1 MIGRDN
7 KLFDKIF
14 GMLMYFFLYA
24 PVIIL
29 IIYSFNDSKLNAVW
43 VGFTFK
49 WYGSLFQDAGIMEA
63 LRNTLIVAIF
73 STAVSVVIGTLV
85 SIGMYR
91 YKFLGKGIVD
101 SLLYVP
107 VVIPE
112 IVMGIAMLMFFSNTD
127 KIPVISGLFS
137 NGLIV
142 LIIAHITF
150 SVSYVVSVVRAR
162 LVGFDRNLEE
172 AAQDLGATPIQTFF
186 KITLPI
192 IMPGIV
198 SGGMLAFT
206 LSLDDVIISFF
217 VARPGSTTLPLKI
230 FSMVKFGVSPEINA
244 LSTIM
249 MIATIILV
257 ILSTRLRNVH
267 VHINKTQ
274 KILLSMFLVVVI
286 VFSSIYFPSMR
297 AKSQP
302 MGVLNVF
309 NWSEYLPQSVIDKFQ
324 EQYNIKVNYN
334 TFSSNEE
341 MLAKIIAGGS
351 NYDIAVASDFMVE
364 IMIKQGL
371 LAPINKDS
379 LTNIGNLGKQFMGLP
394 FDPTN
399 EYSIPYMWLAGIIA
413 YDTTK
418 VKEAITGYADLW
430 KPEFKD
436 SLAIVDDPRVIIG
449 MIMKK
454 NGYPLNETSDAAL
467 AKAKEDFIALQ
478 PNIKAYDSDSPKT
491 LLINGEAKAI
501 FAWGAEGSLAKRSN
515 PNVKLVIPKEG
526 LFLQQDN
533 FVIPKGAK
541 NVEEANLFIN
551 FILEPEISAEI
562 SYYFP
567 YGNPNVAAYDL
578 IDPSIMNDSAIYPPA
593 EDLAKG
599 EYLRDIGDK
608 VTLIDNIWND
618 VKR

>member
-1 MIGRDN
+1 MIGRNN

-14 GMLMYFFLYA
+14 GMSMYVFLYA
-24 PVIIL
+24 PIVIL

-43 VGFTFK
+43 EGFTFK
-49 WYGSLFQDAGIMEA
+49 WYGSLFQNAGVMEA
-63 LRNTLIVAIF
+63 LRNTLIVAFI
-73 STAVSVVIGTLV
+73 STAFSVVLGTLV

-91 YKFLGKGIVD
+91 YKFLGKGLVD

-112 IVMGIAMLMFFSNTD
+112 IVMGIAMLMFFSNAD
-127 KIPVISGLFS
+127 KIPGLNMIFS

-162 LVGFDRNLEE
+162 LVGFDRALEE

-198 SGGMLAFT
+198 SGAMLAFT

-217 VARPGSTTLPLKI
+217 VAKPGSTTLPLKI

-249 MIATIILV
+249 MIASIFLV
-257 ILSTRLRNVH
+257 FLSTKIRNINLH
-267 VHINKTQ
+267 MNKTHT
-274 KILLSMFLVVVI
+274 ILIIMVI
-286 VFSSIYFPSMR
+286 VVAMLGSFIYFPSV
-297 AKSQP
+297 KSQP
-302 MGVLNVF
+302 RKTLNIF
-309 NWSEYLPQSVIDKFQ
+309 NWSEYLPQSVIDKF
-324 EQYNIKVNYN
+324 EERYNIKVNYN

-351 NYDIAVASDFMVE
+351 NYDVAVASDFMVE

-371 LAPINKDS
+371 LSEINKEN
-379 LTNIGNLGKQFMGLP
+379 LTNLKNIGSEFMGLP
-394 FDPTN
+394 FDPEN
-399 EYSIPYMWLAGIIA
+399 KYSIPYMWLAGIIA
-413 YDTTK
+413 YDSSK
-418 VKEAITGYADLW
+418 VKEPITGYADLW
-430 KPEFKD
+430 KEEFKD
-436 SLAIVDDPRVIIG
+436 SLAILDDPRVIIG

-454 NGYPLNETSDAAL
+454 NGYPLNETSDYAL
-467 AKAKEDFIALQ
+467 EKAKEDFALLQ
-478 PNIKAYDSDSPKT
+478 KNIKAYDSDSPKT
-491 LLINGEAKAI
+491 LLINGEAKVI
-501 FAWGAEGSLAKRSN
+501 FAWGAEGSLAKRNN

-533 FVIPKGAK
+533 FVIPKGAR
-541 NVEEANLFIN
+541 NVEEAEAFMN
-551 FILEPEISAEI
+551 FIMEPEISAEI
-562 SYYFP
+562 SYNFP

-578 IDPSIMNDSAIYPPA
+578 IDPSIMNDPAIYPPK
-593 EDLAKG
+593 EDLQEG

-608 VTLIDNIWND
+608 VKLIDEIWTD
-618 VKR
+618 VKK